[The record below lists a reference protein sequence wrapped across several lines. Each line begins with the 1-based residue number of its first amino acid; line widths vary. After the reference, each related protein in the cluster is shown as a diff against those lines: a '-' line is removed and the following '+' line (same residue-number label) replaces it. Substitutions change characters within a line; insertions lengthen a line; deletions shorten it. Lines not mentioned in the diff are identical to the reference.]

1 MHMYA
6 LIFGA
11 GSAGPFAS
19 RAFVPAFITAAMLR
33 FAPPQWMPWFP
44 DDIAGIAT
52 QAPTWFT
59 SNTSLIIFGI
69 LAALEI
75 AATKSPDIRAVWQE
89 FDKYAKSIVAIITY
103 LGIASAQDV
112 GFVQKAT
119 QTAGYVDTLPALLI
133 GLGVLWLG
141 TLRSGALSIL
151 TDADED
157 DDIGV
162 QGLFSW
168 AEDVWAFF
176 GPVLLL
182 LFPIVML
189 VLIGIVAGL
198 LAVLRRRAEAKEER
212 SKVACANCG
221 EMIYGAAVRCFAC
234 QTPTA
239 QPRALSFFG
248 KSLDEPAG
256 NTVSH
261 PYKLVEKKRCPVCA
275 TCFEK
280 RALHQTCAAC
290 GHELFADRAFADAYL
305 ARSDMR
311 LPVVLA
317 VSALFS
323 AVPVVGLIPGV
334 IYYRMTLIA
343 PLRRYIPRGRT
354 ILLKWGVRILFF
366 FLIMFQ
372 WVPVAGALVVPV
384 MAMINYSVY
393 RSAFRAML
401 DHDD

>member
-1 MHMYA
+1 MHMYS

-11 GSAGPFAS
+11 GSVGPFAS
-19 RAFVPAFITAAMLR
+19 RAFVPAFITAALLR
-33 FAPPQWMPWFP
+33 FAPQYAPWFP
-44 DDIAGIAT
+44 DDLAGIAT

-59 SNTSLIIFGI
+59 SNTSLVIFGL

-89 FDKYAKSIVAIITY
+89 FDKYAKSLVAVITY

-112 GFVQKAT
+112 GFVQQAT
-119 QTAGYVDTLPALLI
+119 QQAGYADTLPALLI
-133 GLGVLWLG
+133 GLGVFWLG
-141 TLRSGALSIL
+141 TLRSGALGIL

-189 VLIGIVAGL
+189 ALIGIVAGL
-198 LAVLRRRAEAKEER
+198 LVLVRRRSEAREER
-212 SKVACANCG
+212 SKTPCANCG
-221 EMIYGAAVRCFAC
+221 ELIYGAAVRCYAC
-234 QTPTA
+234 TMVVER
-239 QPRALSFFG
+239 PRAVSFFG
-248 KSLDEPAG
+248 RSLDEPAADTG
-256 NTVSH
+256 SH

-275 TCFEK
+275 TRFEK
-280 RALHQTCAAC
+280 KAVHQACAAC

-305 ARSDMR
+305 ARSDTR
-311 LPVVLA
+311 LPAVLI

-343 PLRRYIPRGRT
+343 PLRRYIPRGRG
-354 ILLKWGVRILFF
+354 IFLKWGVRILFF
-366 FLIMFQ
+366 FMVMFQ
-372 WVPVAGALVVPV
+372 WVPLAGALVVPL
-384 MAMINYSVY
+384 MALVNYTVY

-401 DHDD
+401 NHGT